1 MKVSGLS
8 KTGDWRFGRGRAVYV
23 QDSDAIRQN
32 VMTRIRSFAGDWFL
46 DVTAGIDWIQLLG
59 RPNSRNRILREVE
72 RITLAT
78 DGVVRITELGI
89 DHNRAN
95 RRATIILSYDDIF
108 GVQQAV
114 NEAVEV

>member
-1 MKVSGLS
+1 
-8 KTGDWRFGRGRAVYV
+8 
-23 QDSDAIRQN
+23 
-32 VMTRIRSFAGDWFL
+32 
-46 DVTAGIDWIQLLG
+46 
-59 RPNSRNRILREVE
+59 VE

-95 RRATIILSYDDIF
+95 RRATIILSYEDIF

-114 NEAVEV
+114 NEAVEA